1 MPVVKPIDYTGIFHE
16 LNKLLNSL
24 PDLVEK
30 FEKNVSSIKTL
41 SSVFT
46 DNKNQLLYMDE
57 QSVIDRQ
64 NYEIKTKNQSLEFLT
79 EEIKKFDRI
88 IIHKNMLNDLEEKCS
103 KLQKYIDSEL
113 EKDKKAVEDKYN
125 DDLENKLQM
134 CKILAEK
141 DKIQYE
147 SQLEYSKYKIE
158 FLEKLVQKYEGDK
171 S

>member
-1 MPVVKPIDYTGIFHE
+1 MPVVKPIDYKLILQE
-16 LNKLLNSL
+16 LNMLLNSL

-46 DNKNQLLYMDE
+46 ENKNQLLNMEE
-57 QSVIDRQ
+57 QSLIDQ
-64 NYEIKTKNQSLEFLT
+64 NNYEIKIKNKSLEFLS

-88 IIHKNMLNDLEEKCS
+88 IVHKNMLNDLEEKNS

-113 EKDKKAVEDKYN
+113 GNEKKLLEDKYN
-125 DDLENKLQM
+125 EDLESKLQM
-134 CKILAEK
+134 CKLLAEK

-147 SQLEYSKYKIE
+147 SQIECLKYKNE
-158 FLEKLVQKYEGDK
+158 FLEKMLQKCEEK

>member
-64 NYEIKTKNQSLEFLT
+64 NYEIKIKNQSLEFLT
-79 EEIKKFDRI
+79 E
-88 IIHKNMLNDLEEKCS
+88 
-103 KLQKYIDSEL
+103 
-113 EKDKKAVEDKYN
+113 
-125 DDLENKLQM
+125 
-134 CKILAEK
+134 
-141 DKIQYE
+141 
-147 SQLEYSKYKIE
+147 
-158 FLEKLVQKYEGDK
+158 
-171 S
+171 